1 LYPNPNVLVTVL
13 GNHDMQRF
21 MQERGATVAG
31 LNLANT
37 FIMTMRGTPQ
47 VYYGDEIGMKGG
59 GDPDNRRDFPGGF
72 PGDPKDAFTKEG
84 RTAEEQRVFERFRL
98 LGKLR
103 KELEPLRRG
112 RLVSLYVT
120 DHQYVYARATQRQ
133 AVVVAFNNAGQESQ
147 LDINIAPLEV
157 ESGISFMDRL
167 GVIPDVRVET
177 GKLKLRLPARSAVIL
192 ARK

>member
-1 LYPNPNVLVTVL
+1 
-13 GNHDMQRF
+13 MQRF
-21 MQERGATVAG
+21 MQEPGATVEG

-72 PGDPKDAFTKEG
+72 PGDSRDAFTKQG
-84 RTAEEQRVFERFRL
+84 RTAEEQRVFEHFRL

-112 RLVSLYVT
+112 KLVNLLVT
-120 DHQYVYARATQRQ
+120 DHQYAYARATSRE
-133 AVVVAFNNAGQESQ
+133 AVVVALNNAAGESQ
-147 LDINIAPLEV
+147 LEINLTPLEP
-157 ESGISFMDRL
+157 GGGTSFTDRL
-167 GVIPDVRVET
+167 GVISEVRVDS

-192 ARK
+192 ARR

>member
-1 LYPNPNVLVTVL
+1 
-13 GNHDMQRF
+13 
-21 MQERGATVAG
+21 VAG

-72 PGDPKDAFTKEG
+72 PGDSKDAFTKEG
-84 RTAEEQRVFERFRL
+84 RTAEEQRVFEHFRL

-112 RLVSLYVT
+112 RLVNLYVT
-120 DHQYVYARATQRQ
+120 DHQYVYARATPRQ
-133 AVVVAFNNAGQESQ
+133 SVVVAFNNGGNDSQ
-147 LDINIAPLEV
+147 LEINLAPLEV
-157 ESGISFMDRL
+157 ESSTSFTDRL
-167 GVIPDVRVET
+167 GVVSEVRIDA